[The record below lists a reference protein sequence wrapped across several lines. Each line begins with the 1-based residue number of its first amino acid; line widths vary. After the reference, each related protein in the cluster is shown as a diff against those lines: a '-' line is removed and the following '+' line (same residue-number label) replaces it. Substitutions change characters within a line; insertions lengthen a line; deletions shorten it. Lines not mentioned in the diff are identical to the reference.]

1 VPGDPGLRALLAPR
15 AIAVLGASDDPV
27 KIGGRP
33 LAFLL
38 RYRYAGKVAAAAE
51 LLVRLGEAARAL
63 AAAGVTE
70 MDLNPVSVGTRG
82 AGGTILDALLR
93 VDLDAQR

>member
-1 VPGDPGLRALLAPR
+1 VR
-15 AIAVLGASDDPV
+15 
-27 KIGGRP
+27 GRP
-33 LAFLL
+33 PLDL
-38 RYRYAGKVAAAAE
+38 AAAAE

-82 AGGTILDALLR
+82 AGATILDALLR

>member
-1 VPGDPGLRALLAPR
+1 MR
-15 AIAVLGASDDPV
+15 
-27 KIGGRP
+27 GRP
-33 LAFLL
+33 PLDL
-38 RYRYAGKVAAAAE
+38 AAAAE

-82 AGGTILDALLR
+82 AGATILDALLR